1 MFASTVRP
9 VAGSVTI
16 SSSSA
21 IPMPPT
27 VPRMIW
33 LDQSAYGPYHA
44 VAARA
49 GDQIVVTEMLLGPLA
64 DPMLNMP
71 RPPGQVPQKHKTEV
85 TTMGLR
91 DKVRNRFMMSRGRAK
106 EETGR
111 VTRNHSMQAK
121 GMAERASGAVRQV
134 AEQAKDAGRNIRH
147 AAKH

>member
-1 MFASTVRP
+1 MLASTVRP

-64 DPMLNMP
+64 
-71 RPPGQVPQKHKTEV
+71 
-85 TTMGLR
+85 
-91 DKVRNRFMMSRGRAK
+91 
-106 EETGR
+106 
-111 VTRNHSMQAK
+111 TRC
-121 GMAERASGAVRQV
+121 
-134 AEQAKDAGRNIRH
+134 
-147 AAKH
+147 